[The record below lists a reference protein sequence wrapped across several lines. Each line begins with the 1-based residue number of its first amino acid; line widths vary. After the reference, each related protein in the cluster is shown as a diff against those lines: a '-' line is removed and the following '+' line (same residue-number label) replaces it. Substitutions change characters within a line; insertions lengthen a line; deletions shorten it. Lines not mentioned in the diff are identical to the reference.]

1 MTQHHEAA
9 ENNGNADHEGTKEG
23 LSRRQFL
30 GLAGLGALTL
40 GLGGG
45 GGFAA
50 RLLGTVSSALPAHA
64 HCPVVIVPR
73 HTSGKAFTPV
83 ERIVVGSDGSEGA
96 TSALKRAVDEAELWD
111 ARLTAVAAV
120 PMATGTTMMA
130 WLPANIDRDKLL
142 KDVKEG
148 LDNAV
153 DAALDGRQRKVARH
167 ALDGSPSSLLI
178 EFSTAV
184 DLVVVGTRGRGGFAG
199 ILLGST
205 SQTVIAHS
213 TWPVM
218 VVPSAHHDVSP
229 DPSQEWSRR

>member
-1 MTQHHEAA
+1 M
-9 ENNGNADHEGTKEG
+9 
-23 LSRRQFL
+23 SR
-30 GLAGLGALTL
+30 
-40 GLGGG
+40 
-45 GGFAA
+45 
-50 RLLGTVSSALPAHA
+50 
-64 HCPVVIVPR
+64 
-73 HTSGKAFTPV
+73 
-83 ERIVVGSDGSEGA
+83 
-96 TSALKRAVDEAELWD
+96 
-111 ARLTAVAAV
+111 
-120 PMATGTTMMA
+120 
-130 WLPANIDRDKLL
+130 
-142 KDVKEG
+142 EG

-213 TWPVM
+213 TCPVM

>member
-1 MTQHHEAA
+1 
-9 ENNGNADHEGTKEG
+9 
-23 LSRRQFL
+23 
-30 GLAGLGALTL
+30 
-40 GLGGG
+40 
-45 GGFAA
+45 
-50 RLLGTVSSALPAHA
+50 
-64 HCPVVIVPR
+64 
-73 HTSGKAFTPV
+73 
-83 ERIVVGSDGSEGA
+83 
-96 TSALKRAVDEAELWD
+96 
-111 ARLTAVAAV
+111 
-120 PMATGTTMMA
+120 MMA

-213 TWPVM
+213 TCPVM